1 MVKKIWMGKE
11 SLNQPSNLG
20 FGAWGKESLYKRTPF
35 ATHLSSHGSAS
46 RRLQLNVVITQ
57 HGSTVHIFS
66 LNVNS

>member
-35 ATHLSSHGSAS
+35 ATHTY
-46 RRLQLNVVITQ
+46 QVMDQ
-57 HGSTVHIFS
+57 HHIDC
-66 LNVNS
+66 N